1 MEDKSTGSE
10 VNLQNAKDYDG
21 EITLKANVE
30 VVPESQPKIDVQA
43 LVEAAMQKANEVA
56 EKKKSP
62 VAKSYIEQNGLKYD
76 DEEVK
81 KALEEYEAKRPK
93 PEQLIQQE
101 REAKEKLAE
110 ENEYLAQKLLAAEK
124 GVPSDKIDKYIGY
137 AKGIMCE
144 GKAFKDAIE
153 EVLKDMPVNKPVAMA
168 TGTGQSTI
176 GASDPLLM
184 GILGKK

>member
-1 MEDKSTGSE
+1 MSEQKNGSE
-10 VNLQNAKDYDG
+10 VNLQNAKS
-21 EITLKANVE
+21 EEVAKVE
-30 VVPESQPKIDVQA
+30 QAAEAKQTPSIDVQA

-56 EKKKSP
+56 EKKKTP
-62 VAKSYIEQNGLKYD
+62 VAKSYIEQNGLNYD
-76 DEEVK
+76 DETVK

-101 REAKEKLAE
+101 REAKEKLAK

-137 AKGIMCE
+137 AKGIMGE

-168 TGTGQSTI
+168 TGTGTTSVS
-176 GASDPLLM
+176 SDDPFLAAL
-184 GILGKK
+184 KRKR